1 MAKHSIGLIPAD
13 GIGPEV
19 IAQAVRVL
27 RALAKSERGLE
38 FSFTK
43 YPWGSDFYH
52 ETGVCARII
61 FWTA

>member
-19 IAQAVRVL
+19 VTQAVRVL
-27 RALAKSERGLE
+27 RALAKSERGLA

-43 YPWGSDFYH
+43 YPWGAIFITRRD
-52 ETGVCARII
+52 GCVRRI
-61 FWTA
+61 FWSA